1 VYSQPALFRAGL
13 RLAQHFVVRL
23 IKHLIKLSVG
33 LLIKC
38 VIKYVIKGI
47 SEAWKNP
54 HHAANIIHYK
64 NKFGLTA
71 ELSFVRQ

>member
-23 IKHLIKLSVG
+23 IKHL
-33 LLIKC
+33 
-38 VIKYVIKGI
+38 IKGI

>member
-23 IKHLIKLSVG
+23 IKHLIKL
-33 LLIKC
+33 LIKC
-38 VIKYVIKGI
+38 VIKGI

>member
-23 IKHLIKLSVG
+23 IKLLIKLSVK

-38 VIKYVIKGI
+38 VIKGI

-71 ELSFVRQ
+71 EFSFVRQ

>member
-1 VYSQPALFRAGL
+1 MYSQPALFRAGL
-13 RLAQHFVVRL
+13 RLAQRFVVRL
-23 IKHLIKLSVG
+23 IK

-38 VIKYVIKGI
+38 VIKGI